1 MILSSIFSL
10 VAMLI
15 CVGRA
20 VLRCRQV
27 QAGTFVQHG
36 AEIFK
41 LGVLREDVEVNSLL
55 KTIPKT
61 RRFPNL
67 RFGVG
72 KM

>member
-1 MILSSIFSL
+1 M
-10 VAMLI
+10 
-15 CVGRA
+15 
-20 VLRCRQV
+20 